1 MHSCTLWI
9 VHKLELGEPVVA
21 IGGSTARAA
30 FVHRQCMVCFLCF
43 KPVHTFVH
51 WWVHISGYSSNNMH
65 AHSAFFC
72 VDMCVFAFCV
82 CIRVHL
88 CLDMCSVQAGDCV
101 LCTIWSSGST
111 RLFCNDECVCYLLF
125 FTVCTVCALYFD
137 LCTIWSSSGSGAR
150 AASACRIGNSCKKEA
165 SATLSLVQIV
175 LNSFT

>member
-1 MHSCTLWI
+1 
-9 VHKLELGEPVVA
+9 
-21 IGGSTARAA
+21 
-30 FVHRQCMVCFLCF
+30 
-43 KPVHTFVH
+43 
-51 WWVHISGYSSNNMH
+51 MH

-125 FTVCTVCALYFD
+125 FYYVHFVHSTLICAQ
-137 LCTIWSSSGSGAR
+137 SGAAVVAVRVQR
-150 AASACRIGNSCKKEA
+150 ARAGLEIPAKRRRA
-165 SATLSLVQIV
+165 PL
-175 LNSFT
+175 FH